1 MEACGVRIREREK
14 RPRADTAAGTWSR
27 DDFAALVREQDHG
40 LRMLAYRLLGDA
52 ELMDDVLQEAYLRAY
67 KALPGFREEAAAATW
82 LYRITYNV
90 CMDHLRNRQRAGRH
104 LGTPSSLELLSEEG
118 FEPAAPHDEFESLT
132 ERQDLERALD
142 ALPVDQRAAVLLVDA
157 LGYDYRAAAGILGVR
172 EGTLGS
178 RLHQARSLLRRAIT
192 HDLSEEER

>member
-14 RPRADTAAGTWSR
+14 RRGPKEASATWSR
-27 DDFAALVREQDHG
+27 EAFTSLVRREDQG

-67 KALPGFREEAAAATW
+67 RALPGFREEAAAATW

-90 CMDHLRNRQRAGRH
+90 CMDQLRSRERAGRH
-104 LGTPSSLELLSEEG
+104 FGHPASLEALSEEG
-118 FEPAAPHDEFESLT
+118 HDPAHEWDETEGLG
-132 ERQDLERALD
+132 ERQEIEQAL
-142 ALPVDQRAAVLLVDA
+142 ARLAPEQRAAVLLVDA

-172 EGTLGS
+172 EGTIGS
-178 RLHQARSLLRRAIT
+178 RLHQARAFLRRT
-192 HDLSEEER
+192 LSDDLPEVEI